1 MRNPLHGMRKLQR
14 FGLLLSVLLLLA
26 QTTSLLHAHDLDQHP
41 DNVKCHLCLHS
52 SAHDHALTGNG
63 VLLPTAMRIG
73 TVRIEFIPPSFCPA
87 FTASYHS
94 RAPPRFS

>member
-1 MRNPLHGMRKLQR
+1 MRNPLHSMRKLQR
-14 FGLLLSVLLLLA
+14 FGLLFSLLLLLA
-26 QTTSLLHAHDLDQHP
+26 QTTSLLHAHDHDQHP

-63 VLLPTAMRIG
+63 VVPPTVNQIG
-73 TVRIEFIPPSFCPA
+73 TIRFEFIPSSFRPA
-87 FTASYHS
+87 FTTSYHS